1 MNLETEKIN
10 TNELLVTCFLD
21 EPICEKKNLPYQTF
35 KDILPLFNK
44 FLKAAGFLEI
54 FPAGEYV
61 SWEWDELNEDDV
73 WLVLSHYLKY
83 GQAYKQEIRSEERV
97 KELTEYFLKD
107 TKGDLFFSNNEV
119 FTNEDGKRCF
129 GGGIGAEITKHT
141 FEFGLFA
148 INNKRIKLLII
159 TDED

>member
-10 TNELLVTCFLD
+10 NNELLVTCILD
-21 EPICEKKNLPYQTF
+21 KPLCDDCDLPYQTF
-35 KDILPLFNK
+35 KDILPRFNE

-54 FPAGEYV
+54 FPAGECI
-61 SWEWDELNEDDV
+61 SWEWDEFYETDV
-73 WLVLSHYLKY
+73 WLILSHYLKY
-83 GQAYKQEIRSEERV
+83 GQAYNQEIRSDKRV
-97 KELTEYFLKD
+97 KELTEYFLRD
-107 TKGDLFFSNNEV
+107 VKGSLFFSNNEV
-119 FTNEDGKRCF
+119 FTNEDGVRCF
-129 GGGIGAEITKHT
+129 GSGVGAELTNHT